1 MDRGS
6 VELLHATPGRIRL
19 CVPEVRSNPALVREI
34 QEQLSGYQGVRRVE
48 ANPIT
53 GSLLVLY
60 DPKAASSVVE
70 LARLFVP
77 ELALDEA
84 ALGFAPVPSAG
95 DADAGA
101 SAEPSASLAESITRY
116 FRNLNEDVAAATGGT
131 DLKVLLPMALFVFG
145 IKGLMFSKKPV
156 IPTWYD
162 FLWFSLGTFMM
173 LNRPAQAQAAASAP
187 ESPPSVVPS
196 AARPLPIA
204 PLRNGTPE
212 GAGPGRSARPASR
225 GLRSR

>member
-1 MDRGS
+1 MGRGV

-19 CVPEVRSNPALVREI
+19 RIPEVKSNPALAREI
-34 QEQLSGYQGVRRVE
+34 QKQISGYQGVRRVE

-53 GSLLVLY
+53 GSVLVLY
-60 DPKAASSVVE
+60 ALEAASSVVE

-77 ELALDEA
+77 ELGLDES
-84 ALGFAPVPSAG
+84 ALGFAPVSSAG

-101 SAEPSASLAESITRY
+101 CTEPSASMAEGIARY
-116 FRNLNEDVAAATGGT
+116 FRDLNEDVAAATGGP
-131 DLKVLLPMALFVFG
+131 DLKVLLPVTLFVFG
-145 IKGLMFSKKPV
+145 AKGLVFSKKPAV
-156 IPTWYD
+156 PTWYD

-196 AARPLPIA
+196 AERPLPIA
-204 PLRNGTPE
+204 PLRNGTY
-212 GAGPGRSARPASR
+212 
-225 GLRSR
+225 

>member
-19 CVPEVRSNPALVREI
+19 RVPEVRSNPALAREI
-34 QEQLSGYQGVRRVE
+34 QEQLSGYQGVRQVE

-53 GSLLVLY
+53 GSVLVLY
-60 DPKAASSVVE
+60 DLKAASSVVE

-77 ELALDEA
+77 ALALDES

-101 SAEPSASLAESITRY
+101 RAEPSASMAESIVRH
-116 FRNLNEDVAAATGGT
+116 FRNLNEDVSAATGGP
-131 DLKVLLPMALFVFG
+131 DLKVLLPMTLFVFG
-145 IKGLMFSKKPV
+145 VKGLVFSKKPAV
-156 IPTWYD
+156 PTWYD

-173 LNRPAQAQAAASAP
+173 LNRTAQAQAAASAP
-187 ESPPSVVPS
+187 ESPPPSVVTS
-196 AARPLPIA
+196 AERPLPIA
-204 PLRNGTPE
+204 PLRNGTY
-212 GAGPGRSARPASR
+212 
-225 GLRSR
+225 

>member
-1 MDRGS
+1 MGRGV

-19 CVPEVRSNPALVREI
+19 RIPEVKSNPALAREI
-34 QEQLSGYQGVRRVE
+34 QKQISGFKGVRRVE

-53 GSLLVLY
+53 GSVLVLY
-60 DPKAASSVVE
+60 DLEAASSVVE

-77 ELALDEA
+77 ELGLDES
-84 ALGFAPVPSAG
+84 ALGFAPVSSAG

-101 SAEPSASLAESITRY
+101 CTEPSASMAEDIARY
-116 FRNLNEDVAAATGGT
+116 FRNLNEDMAAATGGP
-131 DLKVLLPMALFVFG
+131 DLKVLLPVTLFVFG
-145 IKGLMFSKKPV
+145 AKGLVFSKKPAV
-156 IPTWYD
+156 PTWYD

-196 AARPLPIA
+196 AERQLPIA
-204 PLRNGTPE
+204 PLRNGTY
-212 GAGPGRSARPASR
+212 
-225 GLRSR
+225 